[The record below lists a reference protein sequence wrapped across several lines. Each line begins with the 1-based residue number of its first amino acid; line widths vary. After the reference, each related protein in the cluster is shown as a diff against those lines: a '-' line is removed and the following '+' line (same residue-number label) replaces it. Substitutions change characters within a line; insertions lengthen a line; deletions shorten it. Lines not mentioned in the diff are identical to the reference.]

1 MCFVWL
7 VAIRKLYGPC
17 IGLEHKS
24 EEHIHHQS
32 STISCCSIMHSSR
45 VSNYLHILEKCIF
58 LSVTQ
63 YQRVTYQYLDPK
75 FHLPILFEKLSKC
88 RIYCFN
94 FGIFHQLL
102 SYFNWLVWYHCL
114 ASSFRFSKICQIINL
129 NVVVN
134 VARFARFIEW
144 DFFYNFQSLCS
155 SSHIIFVGSFRP
167 KLAMMDSKK
176 FFKPKMRFWPLFH
189 LKILFSPT
197 RIWWSCT

>member
-94 FGIFHQLL
+94 FGVFHQLL
-102 SYFNWLVWYHCL
+102 SYC
-114 ASSFRFSKICQIINL
+114 
-129 NVVVN
+129 
-134 VARFARFIEW
+134 FIEW